1 MRLNV
6 ERHWLSVELVV
17 LVALV
22 AASCTT
28 VAGVA
33 DDVTGARDLAVVAPE
48 AVGVSSTR
56 LERLDA
62 GMRQFVDDGRLAGV
76 VTMMARHG
84 KTVHF
89 SNAGLKD
96 IESDEPITE
105 DSIFLI
111 YSMSKPITGV
121 AMMMLYEEG
130 KWRLNDPGHKV
141 HPGVRQP
148 TGSRRRRPERRTTPG
163 RRHALHDD
171 ARADDPFLGTG
182 VWTRRLERGR
192 PEVSRDTGA
201 RFQQAPAG
209 DDRHAGD
216 AAAAVSAGRALVLQH
231 RG

>member
-1 MRLNV
+1 M
-6 ERHWLSVELVV
+6 SVGIVV

-22 AASCTT
+22 SASCTT

-62 GMRQFVDDGRLAGV
+62 GMRQFVNDGRLAGV

-105 DSIFLI
+105 DSIFRI

-130 KWRLNDPGHKV
+130 KWRLHDPVTKFI
-141 HPGVRQP
+141 
-148 TGSRRRRPERRTTPG
+148 PEFANLQVFAGDGPNG
-163 RRHALHDD
+163 EPLLED
-171 ARADDPFLGTG
+171 
-182 VWTRRLERGR
+182 VTRSMTMRELMTHSSGLAYG

-201 RFQQAPAG
+201 RFESSSLA
-209 DDRHAGD
+209 
-216 AAAAVSAGRALVLQH
+216 
-231 RG
+231 